1 MVMSS
6 ERNSHIRSST
16 IRMSLMSLSVSSSN
30 VRRKRKRKT
39 LLRSRLVKHRNKW
52 PICKFTNHQQ
62 LTCNS
67 TTTRPFSTMST
78 RSISN
83 TWHQV
88 MRKMLRQQFH
98 RHRRP
103 FPAMFL
109 TSVMTVT
116 RKTSQRCSKRRML
129 TKLLQRV
136 PKSLQTCPI

>member
-1 MVMSS
+1 MMSS
-6 ERNSHIRSST
+6 EKNSHTRYST

-30 VRRKRKRKT
+30 ARPKRKRKT
-39 LLRSRLVKHRNKW
+39 LLRSRLAKHRNKW

-62 LTCNS
+62 LTCSS
-67 TTTRPFSTMST
+67 TTTRPFSTMSI

-88 MRKMLRQQFH
+88 MRRMLRQQFP

-103 FPAMFL
+103 SPEMFL

-116 RKTSQRCSKRRML
+116 RKTSQRCSKRRMS
-129 TKLLQRV
+129 TQPLQRV